1 MKKNNKI
8 IKLTMALIVV
18 IYIVIL
24 AIILINIK
32 KHTKFNIEDAAKN
45 NKTELESKNNFSNS
59 SLAENDILSDEE
71 TKNNSNADTNLS
83 EPNDKYNNIENTEVA
98 NIEDN
103 VGNTQVTNTEDNIKN
118 HEVTN
123 TEENTKKQGVANTEE
138 NVENIGETNKESQV
152 NENNTNSKTRNFGSN
167 VAFIGDSRTQ
177 AFIMYAGLSKVIDY
191 TNIGLMV
198 DTAVSKKFITNSNG
212 EKITILEDLKNKDI
226 NTIYIMLG
234 INELGW
240 VYSSIFIDKYEELI
254 DKIREEKPNCE
265 IIVQSII
272 PVTKK
277 KSDSDKIYNN
287 TRITEYNTLIKE
299 MTSRKNVKF
308 IDLTSALTNAD
319 GNLPEEASPDGIHL
333 NKQYCLKW
341 LECLQN
347 N

>member
-1 MKKNNKI
+1 MSEKTLIFTIFILVISLMLFLMLMNNI
-8 IKLTMALIVV
+8 
-18 IYIVIL
+18 
-24 AIILINIK
+24 
-32 KHTKFNIEDAAKN
+32 FNTQEIEN
-45 NKTELESKNNFSNS
+45 T
-59 SLAENDILSDEE
+59 
-71 TKNNSNADTNLS
+71 
-83 EPNDKYNNIENTEVA
+83 NNIENTIVQENKNEIENKTNETNETA
-98 NIEDN
+98 IIANKEIQNNIEDN
-103 VGNTQVTNTEDNIKN
+103 I
-118 HEVTN
+118 
-123 TEENTKKQGVANTEE
+123 ENSI
-138 NVENIGETNKESQV
+138 VENSIEK
-152 NENNTNSKTRNFGSN
+152 NEIIEEPIASTDPEKKREFSSN

-177 AFIMYAGLSKVIDY
+177 AFLMYTGLKEVRDY

-198 DTAVSKKFITNSNG
+198 DTAITKKFITNSKG
-212 EKITILEDLKNKDI
+212 EKITILEDLKNRDI
-226 NTIYIMLG
+226 DTIYIMLG
-234 INELGW
+234 VNELGW

-341 LECLQN
+341 LECLKN

>member
-1 MKKNNKI
+1 MSEKTLIFTIFILVISLILFLMLMNNI
-8 IKLTMALIVV
+8 
-18 IYIVIL
+18 
-24 AIILINIK
+24 
-32 KHTKFNIEDAAKN
+32 FNTQEIEN
-45 NKTELESKNNFSNS
+45 T
-59 SLAENDILSDEE
+59 
-71 TKNNSNADTNLS
+71 
-83 EPNDKYNNIENTEVA
+83 NNIENRIVQENKNEIENKTNETNETA
-98 NIEDN
+98 IIANKEIQNNIEDN
-103 VGNTQVTNTEDNIKN
+103 I
-118 HEVTN
+118 
-123 TEENTKKQGVANTEE
+123 ENSI
-138 NVENIGETNKESQV
+138 VENSIEK
-152 NENNTNSKTRNFGSN
+152 NEIIEEPIASTDPEKKREFSSN

-177 AFIMYAGLSKVIDY
+177 AFLMYTGLKEVRDY

-198 DTAVSKKFITNSNG
+198 DTAITKKFITNSKG
-212 EKITILEDLKNKDI
+212 EKITILEDLKNRDI
-226 NTIYIMLG
+226 DTIYIMLG
-234 INELGW
+234 VNELGW

-341 LECLQN
+341 LECLKN

>member
-1 MKKNNKI
+1 MSEKTLIFTIFILVISLMLFLMLMNNI
-8 IKLTMALIVV
+8 
-18 IYIVIL
+18 
-24 AIILINIK
+24 
-32 KHTKFNIEDAAKN
+32 FNTQEIEN
-45 NKTELESKNNFSNS
+45 T
-59 SLAENDILSDEE
+59 
-71 TKNNSNADTNLS
+71 
-83 EPNDKYNNIENTEVA
+83 NNIENRIVQENKNEIENKTNETNETA
-98 NIEDN
+98 IIANKEIQNNIEDN
-103 VGNTQVTNTEDNIKN
+103 I
-118 HEVTN
+118 
-123 TEENTKKQGVANTEE
+123 ENSI
-138 NVENIGETNKESQV
+138 VENSIEK
-152 NENNTNSKTRNFGSN
+152 NEIIEEPIASTDPEKKREFSSN

-177 AFIMYAGLSKVIDY
+177 AFLMYTGLKEVRDY

-198 DTAVSKKFITNSNG
+198 DTAITKKFITNSKG
-212 EKITILEDLKNKDI
+212 EKITILEDLKNRDI
-226 NTIYIMLG
+226 DTIYIMLG
-234 INELGW
+234 VNELGW

-341 LECLQN
+341 LECLKN